1 MPFGTLYVVATPVGN
16 LEDITA
22 RAVRILKE
30 ADIIAAE
37 DTRHSI
43 KLLNHFGISKPLL
56 SYWSENEK
64 VKTGELIEKLLS
76 GADVALISDA
86 GTPGISDP
94 GAVLIRKAIEERIH
108 VIPVPGP
115 SALTAALSVSG
126 LPAEE
131 FTFIGFLPAKEAQR
145 RKKLTEIAHE
155 TRTLIFYE
163 APHRLV
169 QMLDDTL
176 AILGDRHSCVAK
188 EISKLH
194 EQIFRG
200 GLSSVIEQLSNT
212 KIAGEYVIN
221 VAGFTPTEGSI
232 EEALSEMFA
241 LMKKGLGRK
250 EASRKVADRYGIGK
264 NELYD
269 SSLEQPE

>member
-64 VKTGELIEKLLS
+64 AKTEELIGKLLS

-94 GAVLIRKAIEERIH
+94 GSVLIRKAIEERIH
-108 VIPVPGP
+108 IIPVPGP

-131 FTFIGFLPAKEAQR
+131 FTFLGFLPAKEAQR
-145 RKKLTEIAHE
+145 RKKLTGITHE

-169 QMLDDTL
+169 QALDDMLD
-176 AILGDRHSCVAK
+176 ILGDRQSSVAK

-200 GLSSVIEQLSNT
+200 GLSSVIEQISDT
-212 KIAGEYVIN
+212 KIAGEYVII
-221 VAGFTPTEGSI
+221 VAGFTPTEGSV
-232 EEALSEMFA
+232 EEALNELFD

-250 EASRKVADRYGIGK
+250 EASKKVADSYGISK
-264 NELYD
+264 KELYD
-269 SSLEQPE
+269 KSLGLSK

>member
-1 MPFGTLYVVATPVGN
+1 MSFGTLYVVATPIGN

-22 RAVRILKE
+22 RGIRILRE

-43 KLLNHFGISKPLL
+43 KLLNHFGISKPLF

-64 VKTGELIEKLLS
+64 VKTEELIGKLLS
-76 GADVALISDA
+76 GANVALISDA

-94 GAVLIRKAIEERIH
+94 GAVLIRKAIEERIN

-115 SALTAALSVSG
+115 SALTASLSVSG

-131 FTFIGFLPAKEAQR
+131 FTFIGFLQAKETQR

-169 QMLDDTL
+169 QVLDDMLD
-176 AILGDRHSCVAK
+176 ILGDRQSCVAK

-200 GLSSVIEQLSNT
+200 DLSSVIGQLSNT
-212 KIAGEYVIN
+212 KIAGEYVII
-221 VAGFTPTEGSI
+221 VAGFIPTKGSI
-232 EEALSEMFA
+232 EEALNELLE

-250 EASRKVADRYGIGK
+250 EASRIVSESYGISK
-264 NELYD
+264 KKLYD
-269 SSLEQPE
+269 KSLGQS